1 MSHLNPIGV
10 FDSGVGGLSVLRW
23 IRAALPKED
32 LLYIADSVYAPYG
45 NRGTA
50 FIERRS
56 IQLTGF
62 LLEQKAKAVVVACNT
77 ATAASIATLRSTFS
91 IPIVGIE
98 PGVKPAMVKT
108 KNGTIGILATTET
121 LNSIKFNQLISRF
134 SHDVK
139 IVVRACPGLVERIEE
154 ADFAGKA
161 TRDLLR
167 RNIQFLLEKGADTI
181 VLGCTHYI
189 FLEPLVKEIAG
200 EHVEI
205 IDTGAAVAREVC
217 RRLGQENLLSN
228 AEKPG
233 SEIFWTSNTR
243 EETQRLIGR
252 LWNRPVKVRPLPE
265 RISCLPSQE
274 IHV

>member
-1 MSHLNPIGV
+1 MSNLDPIGV

-23 IRAALPKED
+23 IRAELPHED
-32 LLYIADSVYAPYG
+32 LLYVADSIYAPYG
-45 NRGTA
+45 NRGTS

-77 ATAASIATLRSTFS
+77 ATAASIATLRSMFH

-98 PGVKPAMVKT
+98 PGVKPAMARTKT
-108 KNGTIGILATTET
+108 GTIGILATTET
-121 LNSIKFNQLISRF
+121 LNSTKFNQLISRF
-134 SHDVK
+134 SRDVK
-139 IVVRACPGLVERIEE
+139 IVVRDCPGLVEQVEL
-154 ADFAGKA
+154 ANFMGKA
-161 TRDLLR
+161 TRDLLE
-167 RNIQFLLEKGADTI
+167 RNVRFLLEEGADTI

-200 EHVEI
+200 ENIGI

-217 RRLGQENLLSN
+217 RRLRKENLLSA
-228 AEKPG
+228 AEKTG
-233 SEIFWTSNTR
+233 SETFWTSNTR

-252 LWNRPVKVRPLPE
+252 LWNQQAKVRLLPE
-265 RISCLPSQE
+265 RISCLSSS
-274 IHV
+274 